1 MKKPLLKRWRD
12 GEEVQMNK
20 FTHTTEQFDRNLQRE
35 IGERIRE
42 KREERGLSVI
52 SLADKLEI
60 SDSKLYKIEA
70 GTSPVGFR
78 DLYWIGRH
86 LSVSVDYLLGGE
98 KAIGNL
104 YIEPNSILARLD
116 YGEWKRLM
124 GVAEYMF
131 PEKCSKGA

>member
-1 MKKPLLKRWRD
+1 M
-12 GEEVQMNK
+12 
-20 FTHTTEQFDRNLQRE
+20 
-35 IGERIRE
+35 
-42 KREERGLSVI
+42 
-52 SLADKLEI
+52 
-60 SDSKLYKIEA
+60 YKIEA
-70 GTSPVGFR
+70 GTSPVDFR

-104 YIEPNSILARLD
+104 YIEPDSILARLD

-131 PEKCSKGA
+131 PEKRSKGA